1 MSPSER
7 AWLYVPGNEQ
17 TLRLPVSGRFTN
29 RNDLS
34 VGCYLHSA
42 LGGSFMAP
50 QQSGCKSTAF
60 SLKTLNLNNTR
71 RRLLRFFNIILLST
85 LIAFHQNYV
94 LLRQNITINEHSS
107 SISRRSW
114 KETWSFYAETVYEGF
129 GQDGYRV
136 FR

>member
-17 TLRLPVSGRFTN
+17 TLRLPVSRRFTN

-60 SLKTLNLNNTR
+60 SSKIHGVTQTVLP
-71 RRLLRFFNIILLST
+71 LLRFFNTTPSLSPT
-85 LIAFHQNYV
+85 PFH
-94 LLRQNITINEHSS
+94 
-107 SISRRSW
+107 
-114 KETWSFYAETVYEGF
+114 
-129 GQDGYRV
+129 
-136 FR
+136 

>member
-17 TLRLPVSGRFTN
+17 TLRLPVSRRFTN

-42 LGGSFMAP
+42 LGGSFTAP

-60 SLKTLNLNNTR
+60 SSKTLNLDSVR
-71 RRLLRFFNIILLST
+71 YCLLRFFNTIHHPTHIT
-85 LIAFHQNYV
+85 FHQNYV
-94 LLRQNITINEHSS
+94 LLRRNYSHK
-107 SISRRSW
+107 R
-114 KETWSFYAETVYEGF
+114 TWLFR
-129 GQDGYRV
+129 GQKWQ
-136 FR
+136 